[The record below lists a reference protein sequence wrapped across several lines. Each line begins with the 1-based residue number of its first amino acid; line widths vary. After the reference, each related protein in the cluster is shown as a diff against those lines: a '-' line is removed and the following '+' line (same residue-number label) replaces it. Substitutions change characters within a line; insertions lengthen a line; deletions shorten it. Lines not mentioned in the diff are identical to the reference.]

1 MAFNLLRMGQRRLIS
16 TTARCRFMD
25 RVYQDRVEYPAPR
38 VRFVD
43 DAELSGEMKALR
55 QKEAGDWKAL
65 SVAEKQQLYRL
76 SFHRSYSEM
85 MNPKISWGFAWG
97 EVLFITAVT
106 LVFFALQKTFV
117 RPPPPK
123 SLSPEW
129 QAEQKKYEIAIRN
142 NPITGTASKWDYE
155 KNTWK

>member
-1 MAFNLLRMGQRRLIS
+1 MDIEVLFVCYLKQITIHLNIHILYFHQESPAVMAFNLLRMGQRRLIS

-65 SVAEKQQLYRL
+65 SVAEKQQCKQGR
-76 SFHRSYSEM
+76 
-85 MNPKISWGFAWG
+85 
-97 EVLFITAVT
+97 VT
-106 LVFFALQKTFV
+106 TK
-117 RPPPPK
+117 
-123 SLSPEW
+123 
-129 QAEQKKYEIAIRN
+129 
-142 NPITGTASKWDYE
+142 
-155 KNTWK
+155 